1 MWTIIRFA
9 LAAPGAQDHR
19 TAFELLRRAG
29 FQPHHLP
36 ASDGQREAP
45 GPGPLVAAAVAD
57 LLQDPAVVSRAVFV
71 AFSEARLRPLFVT
84 GAHVSVS
91 PPRARA
97 SASLR

>member
-36 ASDGQREAP
+36 VREGERGAP
-45 GPGPLVAAAVAD
+45 GHLEAAAVAD
-57 LLQDPAVVSRAVFV
+57 LLQDPAVVSRAVFI
-71 AFSEARLRPLFVT
+71 AFSEARLRPVFVT

-97 SASLR
+97 SAATR